1 MKEEKLK
8 IFKTLK
14 ASFFIVLCL
23 QIAASFAL
31 ASWPLNASAANPAS
45 LQFEPQI
52 KIPGSS
58 LDADA
63 VNVATYNE
71 ETGKMNSDLLAKYIQ
86 AFYNYGL
93 AAAGILAA
101 IVLMAGGVLWLT
113 SAGDSA
119 RVGQAKELIIGS
131 VVGTAILFSA
141 WIILNTVNPELL
153 KFKSIETMA
162 LSTAY
167 LGENCCEIG
176 NQAIMTS
183 SKECTA
189 QNGKYYAD
197 NDMSKFI
204 VISGRCEEFK
214 IYCILKVDC
223 DNNIQWCYDSDS
235 SLKPAGRETCGG
247 FLNGQLKD
255 LYELKIGSCTKVAGC
270 NNKLINC
277 RGIAN
282 GEKCPK
288 TADGQ
293 KFDGYCYDN
302 MCYLGNGG
310 LREPCGKKP
319 EAFCSDTICSQL
331 GPKKYYA
338 DTSGGRICA
347 GTVYCCYPE

>member
-1 MKEEKLK
+1 MKSKNQK
-8 IFKTLK
+8 ILKTLK
-14 ASFFIVLCL
+14 ASFLIVICL
-23 QIAASFAL
+23 QMAASFAL
-31 ASWPLNASAANPAS
+31 ASWPSSALAADATP
-45 LQFEPQI
+45 LKFEPQI
-52 KIPGSS
+52 RIPGSS
-58 LDADA
+58 LDAASVD
-63 VNVATYNE
+63 VATFDKT
-71 ETGKMNSDLLAKYIQ
+71 TGKMNSDLLAKYIQ
-86 AFYNYGL
+86 AFYDYGM

-113 SAGDSA
+113 SGGDSGK
-119 RVGQAKELIIGS
+119 VGQAKELIIGS
-131 VVGTAILFSA
+131 VVGTIILFSA

-183 SKECTA
+183 NKECTA

-197 NDMSKFI
+197 NDMSNFI
-204 VISGRCEEFK
+204 AYNGSCEEFK
-214 IYCILKVDC
+214 IYCNLRVDC
-223 DNNIQWCYDSDS
+223 DNNIQWCYESNS
-235 SLKPAGRETCGG
+235 SLKPVGRQNCGG

-255 LYELKIGSCTKVAGC
+255 LYELKAGSCSKIAGC
-270 NNKLINC
+270 NNKLFNC
-277 RGIAN
+277 KKIAN

-293 KFDGYCYDN
+293 QVDGYCYDN
-302 MCYLGNGG
+302 VCYLGNGG

-319 EAFCSDTICSQL
+319 EAFCSDTICNQL
-331 GPKKYYA
+331 AGKKYYA
-338 DTSGGRICA
+338 DSSGGRVCA